1 MSKIINSVLEHDSSI
16 KAVGLIVDARSVR
29 QNDLSQNIIDVLDII
44 DNDAKDSI
52 REEVNKTLAEKTK
65 TNRNCDY

>member
-16 KAVGLIVDARSVR
+16 KSVGLIVDARSVR